1 MGTLK
6 KFGPRKKEVFTRK
19 QYPFHKL
26 NLEESPNEKGSFEE
40 FLFEK
45 NLYRIKLI
53 IIGNAITA
61 YHLIDGKNY
70 FTNLNEKN
78 IADNKH
84 F

>member
-1 MGTLK
+1 MKRDHLK
-6 KFGPRKKEVFTRK
+6 NSCLK
-19 QYPFHKL
+19 
-26 NLEESPNEKGSFEE
+26 
-40 FLFEK
+40 K

-61 YHLIDGKNY
+61 YHLTDGKNY
-70 FTNLNEKN
+70 FTSLNEKN